1 MFEKEA
7 IRHAFEATIGV
18 ECLVKPV
25 EDFTYEELSDNLQEK
40 AYDFQRGAEFGYNF
54 AKEEID
60 YLNRHWRGEEER
72 KANEWHYCKDE
83 LPDHNGQFYV
93 ALKGHTETFTL
104 NYDYDEYDESKIVW
118 LDDNDTNFNDEVY
131 AWREKLKAPKEI
143 E

>member
-18 ECLVKPV
+18 ECLIKPV

-40 AYDFQRGAEFGYNF
+40 AFDFKAGADFGYN
-54 AKEEID
+54 
-60 YLNRHWRGEEER
+60 

-104 NYDYDEYDESKIVW
+104 NYDYDEYDESKMVW
-118 LDDNDTNFNDEVY
+118 LDDDDTNFNDEVY
-131 AWREKLKAPKEI
+131 AWHEKLKAPKEI
-143 E
+143 